1 MKGVFTKE
9 FVLKSLAEKYNE
21 YSKTAAYWH
30 RMEHPEW
37 DKYGTA
43 ASAVLELIQKLFIP
57 SKYQF
62 VFVTEN
68 ISGCRFEWRKVE
80 VL

>member
-9 FVLKSLAEKYNE
+9 YVLKTLADKHNE
-21 YSKTAAYWH
+21 YAKTAAYW
-30 RMEHPEW
+30 RRVEHPEW
-37 DKYGTA
+37 GKYATA
-43 ASAVLELIQKLFIP
+43 ATAVLELIQKLFVP
-57 SKYQF
+57 SKYKF